1 MPDTILVVDDDAV
14 TRRVLQHY
22 LGRAG
27 FQVITAQNGRDAIK
41 LAKRELP
48 QLIILDVVMP
58 GMDGWTV
65 LKSIQESEVTST
77 IPVLM
82 LSGNAELVIKEE
94 SFNSGAQALLV
105 KPINPEQLIMVVR
118 RLLAG
123 LAPSGGLPVSRVTL
137 SKVS

>member
-1 MPDTILVVDDDAV
+1 MPDTILVVDDDPV

-65 LKSIQESEVTST
+65 LKSIQESEVMST

-123 LAPSGGLPVSRVTL
+123 LAPSGGPPVSRVTL

>member
-1 MPDTILVVDDDAV
+1 MPDTILVVDDDPV

-27 FQVITAQNGRDAIK
+27 FQVITAQKGRDAIK

-65 LKSIQESEVTST
+65 LKSIQESEVMST

>member
-27 FQVITAQNGRDAIK
+27 FQVITAQNGRDALK

-82 LSGNAELVIKEE
+82 LSGNAELVIKKE

-105 KPINPEQLIMVVR
+105 KPINPDQLIMVVR

-123 LAPSGGLPVSRVTL
+123 LAPNGGPPVSRVTL

>member
-1 MPDTILVVDDDAV
+1 MPDTILVVDDDPV

-123 LAPSGGLPVSRVTL
+123 LAPSGGPPVSRVTL

>member
-14 TRRVLQHY
+14 TQRVLQHY
-22 LGRAG
+22 LSRAG
-27 FQVITAQNGRDAIK
+27 FQVIAAQNGRDALK

-58 GMDGWTV
+58 DMDGWTV
-65 LKSIQESEVTST
+65 LKSIQESDVLST

-82 LSGNAELVIKEE
+82 LSGNAELVTREG
-94 SFNSGAQALLV
+94 SFDSGAQALLV

-118 RLLAG
+118 RVLAG
-123 LAPSGGLPVSRVTL
+123 LAPSGGPPVSRVAL
-137 SKVS
+137 SKES

>member
-1 MPDTILVVDDDAV
+1 MPDTILVVDDDPV

>member
-27 FQVITAQNGRDAIK
+27 FQVITAQKGRDAIK

>member
-27 FQVITAQNGRDAIK
+27 FQVITAQNGRDALK

-48 QLIILDVVMP
+48 QLIILDIVMP
-58 GMDGWTV
+58 GMDGWKV

-82 LSGNAELVIKEE
+82 LSGNAELVIKKE

-105 KPINPEQLIMVVR
+105 KPINPDQLIMVVR

-123 LAPSGGLPVSRVTL
+123 LAPNGGPPVSRVTL

>member
-1 MPDTILVVDDDAV
+1 MPDTILVVDDDPV

-82 LSGNAELVIKEE
+82 LSGNAELVIKKE

-123 LAPSGGLPVSRVTL
+123 LAPSGGPPVSRVTL

>member
-14 TRRVLQHY
+14 TQRVLQHY

-27 FQVITAQNGRDAIK
+27 FHVITAQNGRDALK